1 MLKIWGRVNSIN
13 VQKVMWAVGELKLP
27 HERVD
32 AGMAFGV
39 VNTPEYRR
47 MNPNSKV
54 PTIDY
59 DGVVLW
65 ESNVIVRYL
74 YAKHGPAR
82 TLEQGYGEEKW
93 MDWTTSTV
101 GAPITTIF
109 WQLIRTP
116 VEKRDMAAV
125 EAAIKQAGDIFRI
138 ADDALASQPYLS
150 GRELSMGDIPFGCF
164 ANRWLQLPIQ
174 RPDHRNLAAYYERL
188 KSRPAFR
195 EHVAA
200 IPLT

>member
-39 VNTPEYRR
+39 VNTPEYRK
-47 MNPNSKV
+47 MNPNGRV

-59 DGVVLW
+59 DGFVLW

-82 TLEQGYGEEKW
+82 SLEQGYGEEKW

-101 GAPITTIF
+101 GAPITTMF

-116 VEKRDMAAV
+116 AEKRDMPAV
-125 EAAIKQAGDIFRI
+125 EAALKQAVDIFTI
-138 ADDALASQPYLS
+138 ADDTLASRPYMGGAS
-150 GRELSMGDIPFGCF
+150 FSMGDIPFGCF
-164 ANRWLQLPIQ
+164 VNRWFGLPIQ
-174 RPDHRNLAAYYERL
+174 RPDHPNLARYFERL

>member
-39 VNTPEYRR
+39 VNTPEYRK
-47 MNPNSKV
+47 MNPNGRV

-59 DGVVLW
+59 DGFVLW

-82 TLEQGYGEEKW
+82 TLEQGYSEEKW
-93 MDWTTSTV
+93 MT
-101 GAPITTIF
+101 GRRAPSPRRSRPCL
-109 WQLIRTP
+109 QLIRTP
-116 VEKRDMAAV
+116 AEKRDMPAV
-125 EAAIKQAGDIFRI
+125 EAAITGCRHLQDRRRRARVKALPRRQQLLDGRHPVRLLREPLVRV
-138 ADDALASQPYLS
+138 ADPAP
-150 GRELSMGDIPFGCF
+150 
-164 ANRWLQLPIQ
+164 
-174 RPDHRNLAAYYERL
+174 RPPEP
-188 KSRPAFR
+188 RP
-195 EHVAA
+195 V
-200 IPLT
+200 L

>member
-27 HERVD
+27 HQRVD

-39 VNTPEYRR
+39 VNTPEYRKL
-47 MNPNSKV
+47 NPNGRV

-59 DGVVLW
+59 DGFVLW

-116 VEKRDMAAV
+116 ADKRDMPAV
-125 EAAIKQAGDIFRI
+125 EAAIKQAIDIFKI
-138 ADDALASQPYLS
+138 ADDNLAGRPYM
-150 GRELSMGDIPFGCF
+150 GGAGFSMGDIPFGCF
-164 ANRWLQLPIQ
+164 VNRWMQLPIQ
-174 RPDHRNLAAYYERL
+174 RPDHGNLVRYYERL

-195 EHVAA
+195 QHVAA

>member
-39 VNTPEYRR
+39 VNTPEYRK
-47 MNPNSKV
+47 MNPNGRV

-59 DGVVLW
+59 DGFVLW

-82 TLEQGYGEEKW
+82 SLEQGYGEEKW
-93 MDWTTSTV
+93 MDWTAGTV

-116 VEKRDMAAV
+116 AEKRDMAAV
-125 EAAIKQAGDIFRI
+125 EAALKQATDIFKI
-138 ADDALASQPYLS
+138 ADDTLASRPYMG
-150 GRELSMGDIPFGCF
+150 GRDFSMGDIPFGCF
-164 ANRWLQLPIQ
+164 VNRWFGLPIQ
-174 RPDHRNLAAYYERL
+174 RPDHPNLARYFDRL

>member
-13 VQKVMWAVGELKLP
+13 VQKVMWAVGELKIP

-39 VNTPEYRR
+39 VNTPEYRK
-47 MNPNSKV
+47 MNPNGRV

-59 DGVVLW
+59 DGFVLW

-74 YAKHGPAR
+74 YARHGKPR
-82 TLEQGYGEEKW
+82 SLEQGYSEEKW

-101 GAPITTIF
+101 GAPLTTVF

-116 VEKRDMAAV
+116 GR
-125 EAAIKQAGDIFRI
+125 QAGHTPRSRRRSSRPSMFEDRRRR
-138 ADDALASQPYLS
+138 ARAQPTSPVASS
-150 GRELSMGDIPFGCF
+150 
-164 ANRWLQLPIQ
+164 RWGTS
-174 RPDHRNLAAYYERL
+174 RSAASSTAGSSSRSSDRTIRTSRSYYERL
-188 KSRPAFR
+188 KARPAFR
-195 EHVAA
+195 QHVGE

>member
-13 VQKVMWAVGELKLP
+13 VQKVMWAVGELKIP
-27 HERVD
+27 HERAD

-39 VNTPEYRR
+39 VNTPEYRK
-47 MNPNSKV
+47 MNPNGRV

-59 DGVVLW
+59 DGFVLW

-74 YAKHGPAR
+74 YAKHGPTR
-82 TLEQGYGEEKW
+82 SLEQGYGEEKW
-93 MDWTTSTV
+93 MDWATSTV
-101 GAPITTIF
+101 AAPITTIF

-116 VEKRDMAAV
+116 VEKRDIPGV
-125 EAAIKQAGDIFRI
+125 EAALKAAADIFKI
-138 ADDALASQPYLS
+138 ADDALASRPYMGGS
-150 GRELSMGDIPFGCF
+150 NFSMGDIPFGCF
-164 ANRWLQLPIQ
+164 VNRWFGLPIQ
-174 RPDHRNLAAYYERL
+174 RPDHPNLARYFERL